1 MDMKPIVDVVDIGVL
16 AGVGFKTLNI
26 IDKNSKLMLKEVNK
40 MAYRKRRKGT
50 RKKRR
55 KTRKRRKR

>member
-1 MDMKPIVDVVDIGVL
+1 MNTKPIIDILGVGL
-16 AGVGFKTLNI
+16 FAGVSFKTLDFVGKSMNGTF
-26 IDKNSKLMLKEVNK
+26 KEVGK
-40 MAYRKRRKGT
+40 MAYRKRKKGT